1 MENEG
6 DNAGENQIKF
16 NGDLYNLLET
26 QLVDTTGFTT
36 SDLIIA
42 PAPFLYEVDQTFILR
57 SRLNDPLSEVS
68 RVAFYGNGVE
78 LNRVGLHLR
87 WSKHNG
93 L

>member
-6 DNAGENQIKF
+6 DDAGKIKL
-16 NGDLYNLLET
+16 NSDGGLYNLLET

-57 SRLNDPLSEVS
+57 SRLNDPLSEVIGWH
-68 RVAFYGNGVE
+68 FTGME
-78 LNRVGLHLR
+78 
-87 WSKHNG
+87 WS
-93 L
+93 